1 MGNKLSSYWKQL
13 GIIRNWNS
21 NQRVEDTVK
30 YIADIKAVEKILESW
45 DLQILSFKFNFVNT
59 PTLTI
64 NTHFRNLTQKINLIE
79 SRIEKKIGYK
89 LKVEIKFEAKPFNY
103 AKFLFNN
110 IKYAVQLKRQ
120 DYRRSIASCVKQI
133 KSYGLIGVKVRISG
147 RLKGA
152 EMSNSETF
160 GYGTIPYNTYSYN
173 IDYYCNSIKMSYG
186 LLGIKVYLNNGRV
199 DKNNIKKL
207 I

>member
-64 NTHFRNLTQKINLIE
+64 NTHFRNLTQKINQLL
-79 SRIEKKIGYK
+79 SQYPQ
-89 LKVEIKFEAKPFNY
+89 EILVIFTLDILQNEWA
-103 AKFLFNN
+103 
-110 IKYAVQLKRQ
+110 
-120 DYRRSIASCVKQI
+120 
-133 KSYGLIGVKVRISG
+133 
-147 RLKGA
+147 
-152 EMSNSETF
+152 
-160 GYGTIPYNTYSYN
+160 
-173 IDYYCNSIKMSYG
+173 
-186 LLGIKVYLNNGRV
+186 
-199 DKNNIKKL
+199 
-207 I
+207 